1 MKKILAIVMAV
12 AMVMALS
19 VTCFAATYDVE
30 LSLDNLGYYGAT
42 ESTNVTAVDGGLNSS
57 EEALSVLL
65 PVEVAYGETVTVT
78 IKGSSDG
85 AFRVWLLNGA
95 NTDSAIWNSV
105 DAEGFSGGDFEFTIS
120 LEMNDND
127 GHGDTVAN
135 ALMFKGIAYGTNLDN
150 FTITSVTLVTDGEEV
165 VAESS
170 DDATEETAEASEET
184 AEATE
189 ETTATTTNADT
200 GVVLAVLPM
209 AVAAAAVVASKRR

>member
-19 VTCFAATYDVE
+19 VTGFAAETE
-30 LSLDNLGYYGAT
+30 ITLTSDNLGYYTDAT
-42 ESTNVTAVDGGLNSS
+42 EVDGGLNSS
-57 EEALSVLL
+57 GEQFTVNL
-65 PVEVAYGETVTVT
+65 PETLEIGTTVT
-78 IKGSSDG
+78 IHIKGTSDG
-85 AFRVWLLNGA
+85 DFRVWLVDNA
-95 NTDSAIWNSV
+95 TTASEQKYSTTDF
-105 DAEGFSGGDFEFTIS
+105 GLSGGDFDLTFD
-120 LEMNDND
+120 L
-127 GHGDTVAN
+127 TVQNWNSEGATC
-135 ALMFKGIAYGTNLDN
+135 ATAVDFKGIAYGTNLDN
-150 FTITSVTLVTDGEEV
+150 FTLTYLAIVTDGEEV

>member
-19 VTCFAATYDVE
+19 VTSFAATYDVE

-85 AFRVWLLNGA
+85 GFRVWLLNGA
-95 NTDSAIWNSV
+95 NTDSEIWLSS
-105 DAEGFSGGDFEFTIS
+105 DQGFEGGDFEYTIT
-120 LEMNDND
+120 LEMNDHD

-135 ALMFKGIAYGTNLDN
+135 ALMFKGISYGTNLDN
-150 FTITSVTLVTDGEEV
+150 FTITSVTLVTEGEA
-165 VAESS
+165 VATT
-170 DDATEETAEASEET
+170 DDADEASEEVADSADSTDT
-184 AEATE
+184 ASA
-189 ETTATTTNADT
+189 ETTTSTNADT
-200 GVVLAVLPM
+200 GVILAVLPM